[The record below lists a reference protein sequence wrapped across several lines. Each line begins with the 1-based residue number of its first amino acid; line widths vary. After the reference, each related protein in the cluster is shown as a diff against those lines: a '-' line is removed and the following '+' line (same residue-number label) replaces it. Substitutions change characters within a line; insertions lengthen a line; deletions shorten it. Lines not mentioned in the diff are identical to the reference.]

1 MFCCDTG
8 CPTNIMP
15 VRLAAKNDLKW
26 YAVDK
31 DEPSYK
37 SVTSQSLEVI
47 GQTQCFVKLEKVRNS
62 VKLSFIVVMDDSDE
76 SLLSLDTLK
85 NLSIVPKDFPNPM
98 NPAMRDNRVRRVIEE
113 EEEENLMTKFTLQ
126 ERVDHLTEQ
135 LRPDRVNERD
145 LEDEAKCEA
154 MKQSW
159 LTDFSDVFEEDLSQE
174 DRINMDPVNAILI
187 PNHEDIERFHPKVV
201 NEVPAYLQHAAEKE
215 IRRMLDGGLLEEVR

>member
-1 MFCCDTG
+1 
-8 CPTNIMP
+8 MP
-15 VRLAAKNDLKW
+15 VCLAAMNGLQW
-26 YAVDK
+26 YEVDK

-47 GQTQCFVKLEKVRNS
+47 GQTQCFIKLEKVRNP
-62 VKLSFIVVMDDSDE
+62 VKLSFLVVMDDSDE

-85 NLSIVPKDFPNPM
+85 DLSIVPKDFPNPM

-113 EEEENLMTKFTLQ
+113 EEEENLMTKFSLQ

-145 LEDEAKCEA
+145 LEDEVRCEA

-159 LTDFSDVFEEDLSQE
+159 LTDFSDVFKEDLSQE
-174 DRINMDPVNAILI
+174 DRINMDPVKATLI
-187 PNHEDIERFHPKVV
+187 PNHEEVELFHPKVA
-201 NEVPAYLQHAAEKE
+201 NEVPAYLQQAAEK
-215 IRRMLDGGLLEEVR
+215 DVC